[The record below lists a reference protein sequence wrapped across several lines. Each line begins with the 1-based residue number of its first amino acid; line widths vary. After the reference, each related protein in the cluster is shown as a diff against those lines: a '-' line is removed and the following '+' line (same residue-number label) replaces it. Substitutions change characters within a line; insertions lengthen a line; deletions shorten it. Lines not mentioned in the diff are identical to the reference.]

1 MPFQKLVNGFRVQPR
16 KLFLIDGAG
25 ALLTAAMNIL
35 LIRFEEYIGMPVG
48 MLYYLLAAAFTFAFF
63 SFTCYCTNPANP
75 SLPLKIIAIANALY
89 CLTTLLLVLVFYER
103 LRIIGLAYFSVE
115 IVVITLLVGV
125 EWTIAK
131 AIRSPN
137 TGGASKL

>member
-63 SFTCYCTNPANP
+63 SFICYCTNPANP
-75 SLPLKIIAIANALY
+75 SLPLKIVAIANALY
-89 CLTTLLLVLVFYER
+89 CLTTLLLMLVFYER

-115 IVVITLLVGV
+115 IVVMTLLIGM
-125 EWTIAK
+125 EWTTAK

-137 TGGASKL
+137 TGGVSNL